1 MKFRRSFAVLPT
13 LSALCLIVNP
23 ALARVSSN
31 TGPPIRDNTPITLGG
46 ETPKAVINGQAML
59 IRAHD
64 AGAQL
69 SINIGL
75 PLRNL
80 PDLQN
85 FIANQASHGVY
96 LTQEQFKAD
105 FGPTSAQVQ
114 AVEQWGNDHGL
125 LTTYASPDGATLTLR
140 GSVPAVSGALS
151 VHVNDY
157 RLSDGRTF
165 YANDRDPAV
174 PAYLGVGAIDGLNN
188 IVRFHKLLS
197 RSRSVRGG
205 GYIPSDFRAAYD
217 TAGHTVGST
226 SLDGTGQTIGLTLW
240 GAPLP
245 DSDLAQ
251 FATAT
256 GDRQIAADT
265 ATYPNADS
273 IQWIN
278 ENGGGS
284 QHDAWDETAMD
295 VEYAHG
301 MAPHA
306 KLKYYLGNEIC
317 DSSGCGGDE
326 VGLEDAIAAAANDPT
341 IHAVS
346 NSWGGGEAATSGNNA
361 QQDPFTYQTQQS
373 FMHAVAVG
381 TTFYFSS
388 GDSGANSGGSNLPSY
403 PADSPYVVAVGG
415 TNLSTTGTTTYNSE
429 TVWSSSG
436 TGCSTIFA
444 RPSWQSVAA
453 GRGGFGSCAS
463 GRQLPD
469 VAAAGDPNSGANV
482 YYNGTHGQ
490 IGGTSLSAPL
500 FTGMMAAA
508 DRYASLTGHNPVG
521 WSAPTIYNCGNNVI
535 AGCSASLHDVSGGS
549 ISGYTAVSG
558 FDQAS
563 GWGSIDWWL
572 FVQKVV
578 GTGGGGGPTPT
589 NTPIGPTSTPIPA
602 TNTPIGPTNTPT
614 AGGGSCSTDGVC
626 LTGLT
631 ASAALV
637 APGTAVGL
645 TATTAQDVGP
655 TRWYTDIVNEAGAV
669 VRACPSGTSCVVQ
682 VTSAVAAAH
691 TYTAWLST
699 SSNAIAGGGPHTSPV
714 IVTWTSGAPANTATN
729 TPVPATNT
737 ATNTPIPATSTPTN
751 TPVQATNTPIPATST
766 PIPAT
771 STPLPPTS
779 TATNTSIPA
788 TNTPTSTPIPATSTF
803 TNTPIVPTNTPTNT
817 PIGPTSTP
825 TAGSGS
831 CSTDGVCLTGLTASA
846 ASVAPGTAVGL
857 TATTSRD
864 VGPTRWYTD
873 IVNEAG
879 AVIRACPSGTSCVA
893 QVTSAVA
900 AAHTYTAWLST
911 SSNAIAGGGP
921 STSPVAVTWTSGAPA
936 NTATNT
942 PVPATNTPA
951 GATSTPTSTPVPP
964 TSTPTAGGGSCSTD
978 GVCLTGLTA
987 SAALVA
993 PGTAVGLTA
1002 TTSRDVG
1009 PTRWYTDIVNEAGAV
1024 IRACPSG
1031 TSCVAQVT
1039 SAVAAAHTYTA
1050 WLSTSSNAI
1059 AGGGPS
1065 TNPVA
1070 VTWR

>member
-1 MKFRRSFAVLPT
+1 MEPRVKLRRSFAVLPT

-23 ALARVSSN
+23 ALARVSPN
-31 TGPPIRDNTPITLGG
+31 IGPPIRDNTPITLGG
-46 ETPKAVINGQAML
+46 ETPRVVINGQAVL
-59 IRAHD
+59 VRAHD

-80 PDLQN
+80 PDLQS

-105 FGPTSAQVQ
+105 FSPTAAQVQ

-151 VHVNDY
+151 VRVNDY
-157 RLSDGRTF
+157 RLADGRTF

-174 PAYLGVGAIDGLNN
+174 PAYLGVGAVDGLNN
-188 IVRFHKLLS
+188 IVRFHKMLS

-217 TAGHTVGST
+217 TAGHTAGST

-265 ATYPNADS
+265 ATYPNADA

-278 ENGGGS
+278 ENGGGT

-317 DSSGCGGDE
+317 DSTGCGGDE

-346 NSWGGGEAATSGNNA
+346 NSWGGGESATAGNNS

-388 GDSGANSGGSNLPSY
+388 GDSGANSGGTNLPSY

-415 TNLSTTGTTTYNSE
+415 TNLSTTGTTTYSSE
-429 TVWSSSG
+429 AVWGSSG

-444 RPSWQSVAA
+444 RPSWQSVTA
-453 GRGGFGSCAS
+453 GRGGFGGCAS

-469 VAAAGDPNSGANV
+469 VAAAGDPNTGANV

-508 DRYASLTGHNPVG
+508 DRYASLTGHSPVG

-535 AGCSASLHDVSGGS
+535 VGCSASLHDVTNGS
-549 ISGYTAVSG
+549 ISSYSAASG

-578 GTGGGGGPTPT
+578 GTSGGGPTPT

-602 TNTPIGPTNTPT
+602 TNTPTGPTSTPVPPTSTPT
-614 AGGGSCSTDGVC
+614 AGSGSCSADGVC
-626 LTGLT
+626 LTGLA
-631 ASAALV
+631 ASAASA
-637 APGTAVGL
+637 APGTAVTL
-645 TATTAQDVGP
+645 TATTARDVGP
-655 TRWYTDIVNEAGAV
+655 TPWYIDIVNESGAV
-669 VRACPSGTSCVVQ
+669 VRACPSGTSCPAQ
-682 VTSAVAAAH
+682 VTSAAAAAH

-699 SSNAIAGGGPHTSPV
+699 SSNTLAGGGPHTNPV
-714 IVTWTSGAPANTATN
+714 AVTWSSIAPATSIPTSTPMPATSTRTNTPAPATSTPIQATN
-729 TPVPATNT
+729 TPV
-737 ATNTPIPATSTPTN
+737 
-751 TPVQATNTPIPATST
+751 PATST

-771 STPLPPTS
+771 NTPLPPTS
-779 TATNTSIPA
+779 TATY
-788 TNTPTSTPIPATSTF
+788 TPVSATSTF
-803 TNTPIVPTNTPTNT
+803 TNTPVPPTSTSTYTPVPSTSTPASGSGSCSTDGVCLTGLAASAASAAPGTAVTLTATTARDVGPTPWYIDIVNESGAVVRACPSGTSCPAQVTSAAAAAHTYTAWLSTSSNTLAGGGPHTNPVAVTWTSTSSANTPVPATST
-817 PIGPTSTP
+817 PTSTPVGATSTPTSTPLPATSTP

-831 CSTDGVCLTGLTASA
+831 CSTDGVCLTGLAASA
-846 ASVAPGTAVGL
+846 ASAAPGTAVTL
-857 TATTSRD
+857 TATTARD
-864 VGPTRWYTD
+864 VGPTPWYID
-873 IVNEAG
+873 IVNESG
-879 AVIRACPSGTSCVA
+879 AVVRACPSGTSCPA
-893 QVTSAVA
+893 QVTSAAA

-911 SSNAIAGGGP
+911 SSN
-921 STSPVAVTWTSGAPA
+921 T
-936 NTATNT
+936 
-942 PVPATNTPA
+942 
-951 GATSTPTSTPVPP
+951 
-964 TSTPTAGGGSCSTD
+964 
-978 GVCLTGLTA
+978 L
-987 SAALVA
+987 
-993 PGTAVGLTA
+993 
-1002 TTSRDVG
+1002 
-1009 PTRWYTDIVNEAGAV
+1009 
-1024 IRACPSG
+1024 
-1031 TSCVAQVT
+1031 
-1039 SAVAAAHTYTA
+1039 
-1050 WLSTSSNAI
+1050 

-1065 TNPVA
+1065 TNPVT